1 MLIFA
6 WLFQARPL
14 YIVVF
19 LAGVWAISKLA
30 LTASMKQQLDPM
42 EILRDMRQGGIAMN
56 TPIPHLI
63 LLCLSNLLT
72 GAQSWR
78 MYISGLTIN
87 LWWCNFHLPENY
99 CRALSPILT
108 IILGWECSWY
118 DLAILTYGEAMKPT
132 FGKKGNNKITDGDIK
147 MPADDYCLYHCF
159 NYAMSNG
166 AAPLTQIYAMRLRR
180 KIRTRISA
188 EARRKLVAG
197 LSREADA
204 LSKQAARLNEPGS
217 AGYPDEEDFAHFA
230 AEAGFSFAIVQ
241 DTIPE
246 PLVYGSEL
254 GPVCLTVRRHYV
266 KDGEGHESPHYD
278 VISHV
283 APTIKTYEELG
294 SKLLDGYKDFLCRAL
309 FADPTIGNT
318 ALIGM
323 LEAEHGVSAKVST
336 IKYWRGRQSIKEHI
350 ASMAR
355 VQLSD
360 ALDTYDAMI
369 DSMGP
374 AVITIDEPIDL
385 SGAITIDDG
394 TPAPIELDT
403 IADDAIATGEVP
415 IGRPIGVDG
424 SPAEGAIAVVGSI
437 VASVVTS
444 IGGAIGAITDTVHG
458 ATAGGE
464 PIADDGVTINRK
476 RPFYGPDINPDIA
489 FKSGSIDST
498 MEKKSPS
505 PKRKGGK
512 AEKNEGGINAYAS
525 RAVAYSQARRL

>member
-1 MLIFA
+1 
-6 WLFQARPL
+6 
-14 YIVVF
+14 
-19 LAGVWAISKLA
+19 
-30 LTASMKQQLDPM
+30 
-42 EILRDMRQGGIAMN
+42 MN

-99 CRALSPILT
+99 CRAFSPILA
-108 IILGWECSWY
+108 IVLGWECSWY

-132 FGKKGNNKITDGDIK
+132 FGKNGKNKITDGDIK

-180 KIRTRISA
+180 KIRTRISV

-266 KDGEGHESPHYD
+266 KDGEGHESPH
-278 VISHV
+278 
-283 APTIKTYEELG
+283 
-294 SKLLDGYKDFLCRAL
+294 
-309 FADPTIGNT
+309 
-318 ALIGM
+318 
-323 LEAEHGVSAKVST
+323 
-336 IKYWRGRQSIKEHI
+336 
-350 ASMAR
+350 
-355 VQLSD
+355 
-360 ALDTYDAMI
+360 
-369 DSMGP
+369 
-374 AVITIDEPIDL
+374 
-385 SGAITIDDG
+385 
-394 TPAPIELDT
+394 
-403 IADDAIATGEVP
+403 
-415 IGRPIGVDG
+415 
-424 SPAEGAIAVVGSI
+424 
-437 VASVVTS
+437 
-444 IGGAIGAITDTVHG
+444 
-458 ATAGGE
+458 
-464 PIADDGVTINRK
+464 
-476 RPFYGPDINPDIA
+476 
-489 FKSGSIDST
+489 
-498 MEKKSPS
+498 
-505 PKRKGGK
+505 
-512 AEKNEGGINAYAS
+512 
-525 RAVAYSQARRL
+525 

>member
-1 MLIFA
+1 
-6 WLFQARPL
+6 
-14 YIVVF
+14 
-19 LAGVWAISKLA
+19 
-30 LTASMKQQLDPM
+30 
-42 EILRDMRQGGIAMN
+42 
-56 TPIPHLI
+56 
-63 LLCLSNLLT
+63 
-72 GAQSWR
+72 
-78 MYISGLTIN
+78 
-87 LWWCNFHLPENY
+87 
-99 CRALSPILT
+99 
-108 IILGWECSWY
+108 
-118 DLAILTYGEAMKPT
+118 MKPT

-180 KIRTRISA
+180 KVRTRIIA

-197 LSREADA
+197 LSREVDA

-254 GPVCLTVRRHYV
+254 GPVCLTVRRHDV

-278 VISHV
+278 VISHL

-336 IKYWRGRQSIKEHI
+336 IKYWRGRESIKQHI

-360 ALDTYDAMI
+360 ALDTYDSMI

-374 AVITIDEPIDL
+374 DVITIDEPIDFPA
-385 SGAITIDDG
+385 AITIDDG
-394 TPAPIELDT
+394 TPVPIELDT
-403 IADDAIATGEVP
+403 NADDAIATGEVP
-415 IGRPIGVDG
+415 IGRRIGVD
-424 SPAEGAIAVVGSI
+424 
-437 VASVVTS
+437 
-444 IGGAIGAITDTVHG
+444 
-458 ATAGGE
+458 
-464 PIADDGVTINRK
+464 
-476 RPFYGPDINPDIA
+476 
-489 FKSGSIDST
+489 
-498 MEKKSPS
+498 
-505 PKRKGGK
+505 
-512 AEKNEGGINAYAS
+512 
-525 RAVAYSQARRL
+525 